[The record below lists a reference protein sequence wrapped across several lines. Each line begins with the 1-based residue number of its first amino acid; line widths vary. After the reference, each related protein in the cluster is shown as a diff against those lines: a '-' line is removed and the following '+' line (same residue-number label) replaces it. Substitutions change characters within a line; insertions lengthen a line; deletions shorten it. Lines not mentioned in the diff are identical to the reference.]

1 MSDVSDA
8 AWHPLKIV
16 PYGAVLHVPAGWEAL
31 PPVPAN
37 GPEILRATGG
47 PGRNLIVFK
56 VQARDPAGT
65 VPGDLT
71 AAQVADVARERLA
84 AHGFADFTRT
94 EARFAGLPG
103 AVLEFVAGDSEGT
116 ATRRTREY
124 FAVRGNAVFA
134 LGMGSAVWEED
145 LPLIEQIAGR
155 FELDK

>member
-1 MSDVSDA
+1 MPDISNA
-8 AWHPLKIV
+8 AWYPLKIV
-16 PYGAVLHVPAGWEAL
+16 PYGAVLYVPAGWEAL

-47 PGRNLIVFK
+47 PGQMLIVFK
-56 VQARDPAGT
+56 MPARGRS
-65 VPGDLT
+65 
-71 AAQVADVARERLA
+71 AAQVADVARDRLA

-103 AVLEFVAGDSEGT
+103 AVLEFVARDSEGT
-116 ATRRTREY
+116 VTRRTREY

-145 LPLIEQIAGR
+145 MPLIEQIAGR
-155 FELDK
+155 FELAE

>member
-8 AWHPLKIV
+8 TWHPFKIV

-31 PPVPAN
+31 PPVPSN

-47 PGRNLIVFK
+47 PGQMLIVFK
-56 VQARDPAGT
+56 MPARGRS
-65 VPGDLT
+65 

-103 AVLEFVAGDSEGT
+103 AVLEFVARDSEGT
-116 ATRRTREY
+116 VTRRTREY

-145 LPLIEQIAGR
+145 MPLIEQIAGR
-155 FELDK
+155 FELAE